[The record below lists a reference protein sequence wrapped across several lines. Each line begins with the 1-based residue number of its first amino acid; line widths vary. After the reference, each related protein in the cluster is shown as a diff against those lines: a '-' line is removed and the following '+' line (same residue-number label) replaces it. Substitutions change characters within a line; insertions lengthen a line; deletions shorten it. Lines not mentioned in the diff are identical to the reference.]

1 MAITFERTSYD
12 ARQRAIWRGEAR
24 MLPGGFKPLQEFPV
38 GTLLK
43 RGTLV
48 HVDMDT
54 LSAAIVKVAK
64 VVDGGTTKAPRV
76 QKGNNYTVGDTIMK
90 LGTTSTAAI
99 TAIDTTNEGYDTLTL
114 DKAIAGIAA
123 GDFVQEAD
131 TTDAG
136 NPVAKYEP
144 NAVLGEDKQY
154 VKGDIPALDVAWGAL
169 VIKNVIPAIPDDFL
183 DGGLCLKG
191 NHNILL
197 INQ

>member
-64 VVDGGTTKAPRV
+64 VVDGGTAKAPRV

-90 LGTTSTAAI
+90 LKITTSNDGHTCP
-99 TAIDTTNEGYDTLTL
+99 TLL
-114 DKAIAGIAA
+114 
-123 GDFVQEAD
+123 
-131 TTDAG
+131 
-136 NPVAKYEP
+136 
-144 NAVLGEDKQY
+144 
-154 VKGDIPALDVAWGAL
+154 
-169 VIKNVIPAIPDDFL
+169 
-183 DGGLCLKG
+183 
-191 NHNILL
+191 
-197 INQ
+197 